1 SFQSFVQ
8 PKEQLLAV
16 FSTSTKG
23 ASSSTASTSECYYY
37 STCKFNWARR
47 QGGVPVSIT
56 KNLSNLDDMTP
67 ESTEFFLKPDFL
79 VRDNGGSLATL
90 GSPLGSKNKGSIK
103 KNRKPSFFEQ
113 VFRGVTTNVDRYI
126 TIISSHDECVWE
138 GFVMDGTLFLRGN
151 AMESVDLF
159 NLKKESIVAVIELAE
174 ECLKCHSLVVCF
186 DKYSSSSSNNHLS
199 MVTRIFLY
207 IGFEI
212 VAPGTFNHSNDFIL
226 VGMEL

>member
-1 SFQSFVQ
+1 MLLPV
-8 PKEQLLAV
+8 LLALV
-16 FSTSTKG
+16 S
-23 ASSSTASTSECYYY
+23 AIIILP
-37 STCKFNWARR
+37 WARR
-47 QGGVPVSIT
+47 QGGVP
-56 KNLSNLDDMTP
+56 DMTP

-113 VFRGVTTNVDRYI
+113 VFRGVTTNVDRYL
-126 TIISSHDECVWE
+126 TIISSHDKYECVWE

-151 AMESVDLF
+151 AMESV

-186 DKYSSSSSNNHLS
+186 EKEKQSSNLS
-199 MVTRIFLY
+199 MITRIFLY